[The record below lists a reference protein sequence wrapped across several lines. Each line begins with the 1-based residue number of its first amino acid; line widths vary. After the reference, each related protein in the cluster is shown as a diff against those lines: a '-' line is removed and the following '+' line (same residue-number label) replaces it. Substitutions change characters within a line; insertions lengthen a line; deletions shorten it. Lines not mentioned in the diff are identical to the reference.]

1 MWGFGRQALLGRLAV
16 VSALILSLVGCG
28 LFSAGEVVYTRGAR
42 QHTATAELAVPPPEV
57 YDAMVRIAERSPGW
71 KVVNMNPIR
80 LLVEAEEGG
89 RSVAAQATEV
99 GTNSTMLFV
108 WADAGDSGQ
117 TGQSL
122 AAETMQDICKELDV
136 KCKFRER

>member
-1 MWGFGRQALLGRLAV
+1 MRALLRESLPARLAA

-42 QHTATAELAVPPPEV
+42 QHTATAELAVPPREV
-57 YDAMVRIAERSPGW
+57 YEAMVRIAEDSPGW
-71 KVVNMNPIR
+71 KVVNKNPTR
-80 LLVEAEEGG
+80 MLVEAEEGG
-89 RSVAAQATEV
+89 RSVAGQATEL
-99 GTNSTMLFV
+99 GSNSTMLFI

-117 TGQSL
+117 TGQDL
-122 AAETMQDICKELDV
+122 AREAMRDVCKELDV